1 MHFVGV
7 QGLARALDDRFALLT
22 GGRRTAL
29 QRQQN
34 LRSTMDWS
42 YALLSETEKIIL
54 RRIAIFAGR
63 FTMEVASAVAG
74 DEHFSD
80 ADVIKGLVNLFTKS
94 LMTTDIVDGI
104 TYLRLL
110 ETTRIFALEKLADSR
125 ESERL
130 GWRHAEYY
138 DQSLRSACAYRR
150 APYGLVEAGGVRPTR
165 PAIRCR

>member
-130 GWRHAEYY
+130 GWRHAAYY
-138 DQSLRSACAYRR
+138 DQLLRSDCAYRR
-150 APYGLVEAGGVRPTR
+150 SRARLTFARDRRAASP
-165 PAIRCR
+165 